1 MMRGLAWAPDGRWVA
16 YSYFVNAQQS
26 IIRLC
31 ELASGKTYDAT
42 EPTLFDLCPAFD
54 PAGRYLYFIGAR
66 ELDPVVSAVQFEYSF
81 PYGLRPYL
89 ITLRRDLRSPFAPL
103 PTDDK
108 AATQEDEQ
116 AKDQGKKDAAAAN
129 GAANGDAAKPTP
141 IPPITID
148 VEGIT
153 TRIVAFPVQRWPL

>member
-1 MMRGLAWAPDGRWVA
+1 MRERRRARPRPQRLRPQRAGDHDAWSGLVARRALGRLLLLRQHA
-16 YSYFVNAQQS
+16 AT

-66 ELDPVVSAVQFEYSF
+66 EFDPVVNAVQFEFSF

-103 PTDDK
+103 PTEDK
-108 AATQEDEQ
+108 AANQEDEQ
-116 AKDQGKKDAAAAN
+116 TKELRRR
-129 GAANGDAAKPTP
+129 TP
-141 IPPITID
+141 
-148 VEGIT
+148 
-153 TRIVAFPVQRWPL
+153 